1 QPFTSLITFGV
12 NTAGLQD
19 KKAAMIG
26 NVYLFPLGTTA
37 PDMNIEVFYEGER
50 VEGAEVLLQPETG
63 SNVLTTDSSSVI
75 SPTLGYQKAL
85 SVTTDADGIAT
96 LAGTSLVLGGRYKV
110 QVLPTTYKGIQ
121 LGLENNATTVTVGT
135 STIRQRV
142 DMAHILPANN
152 NGLYVVSASNENFD
166 GINSSGILTI
176 QLNRPVSIVNESLVS
191 ASLTNETTAAL
202 DTNSPGSDVTAT
214 VSTDGLTI
222 TLTPNFATNP
232 VAFSGNN
239 SGTADNGLTVT
250 FANLFI
256 RLQ

>member
-1 QPFTSLITFGV
+1 FDAVTGDRISTEGLNVTLVQGDDYRKAKINKDFQGDFFVGDIPTSTANNITYRLDVSYAGYQPFTSLITFGV

-166 GINSSGILTI
+166 GINSSGILAGRI
-176 QLNRPVSIVNESLVS
+176 
-191 ASLTNETTAAL
+191 
-202 DTNSPGSDVTAT
+202 
-214 VSTDGLTI
+214 
-222 TLTPNFATNP
+222 
-232 VAFSGNN
+232 
-239 SGTADNGLTVT
+239 
-250 FANLFI
+250 
-256 RLQ
+256 